1 MEQISRELAS
11 RQGGQIG
18 VASEAG
24 VGSTFAFYVR
34 AHRCSAPLP
43 RGARKNLMNTA
54 SPTARKRSKASILTG
69 AATVEEES
77 QSHVTSEFAAR
88 KASELSD
95 LATTELH
102 LLVVEDNLVNQKVM
116 SKQLERAGY
125 VVSVANHGHE
135 ALDYIRKTRF
145 ADPANGKPLDVVLMD
160 VEMPIMDGLT
170 CARRIREMEVQG
182 SLKGHVP
189 VVAVTANA
197 RAEQQAAALEAGM
210 DSVVTKP
217 FRMLE
222 LLPELERVRKLLAP
236 VST

>member
-1 MEQISRELAS
+1 M
-11 RQGGQIG
+11 
-18 VASEAG
+18 ASEAG

-34 AHRCSAPLP
+34 AHRCDAPTVKSS
-43 RGARKNLMNTA
+43 RRKSPTTND
-54 SPTARKRSKASILTG
+54 PTARKRSKASILTA
-69 AATVEEES
+69 AATVEEEL
-77 QSHVTSEFAAR
+77 QSHVTSELASR
-88 KASELSD
+88 KAGELDD

-116 SKQLERAGY
+116 SKQLSRAGY

-135 ALDYIRKTRF
+135 ALDHILKSRF
-145 ADPANGKPLDVVLMD
+145 ASPKNGTPLDVVLMD

-170 CARRIREMEVQG
+170 CARRIRELEAQG
-182 SLKGHVP
+182 QLHGHIP

-222 LLPELERVRKLLAP
+222 LLPELERVRKMLTPA
-236 VST
+236 